1 MARRAPRRHRA
12 APQCDA
18 VRLAPCA
25 PLLHRE
31 PGVEWRRQTPP
42 NPALR
47 PAMQHRTGAMAGSP
61 AKNGTSKTTTTSTAS
76 TRSMS
81 WASVTRTQPGTPRLS
96 LRAPSESA
104 GCPTP
109 APGAYSP
116 TSRSRLTSTCLDSGP
131 KTRAPECEQAPC
143 VMVPPTTMRI
153 SSPTTMRTEP
163 LSDRTSAPM
172 TPPGPC
178 RAAVASARA
187 SPRIS
192 EHAHARSD
200 DSDAPSSNLPTPS
213 GRRRAPTVLTTV
225 GTVLSTA
232 TLACSWPQ
240 LTDGAPPDHSHR
252 GVQCIMPYG
261 LAATGLNPGH
271 CERSRPTGSGGLT
284 SANATPRDNSGLDV
298 HRRPHRPAS
307 TTGQRPVWYCPGE
320 CRWDTCEQRPHGHM
334 ELCLYRQSA
343 RGATGGVGHVRIGAP
358 ATAAGAARS
367 RAAASAASTPRTAPR
382 NAHSAPPPGTTRPL
396 RD

>member
-153 SSPTTMRTEP
+153 SSPTIMRTEP
-163 LSDRTSAPM
+163 LNGRTSAPM
-172 TPPGPC
+172 TPLVHAELQWLAPAPLRGSVNTPTHAPTTPTHHRPIC
-178 RAAVASARA
+178 RRHRAADVR
-187 SPRIS
+187 P
-192 EHAHARSD
+192 
-200 DSDAPSSNLPTPS
+200 PS
-213 GRRRAPTVLTTV
+213 
-225 GTVLSTA
+225 
-232 TLACSWPQ
+232 
-240 LTDGAPPDHSHR
+240 
-252 GVQCIMPYG
+252 
-261 LAATGLNPGH
+261 
-271 CERSRPTGSGGLT
+271 
-284 SANATPRDNSGLDV
+284 
-298 HRRPHRPAS
+298 
-307 TTGQRPVWYCPGE
+307 
-320 CRWDTCEQRPHGHM
+320 
-334 ELCLYRQSA
+334 
-343 RGATGGVGHVRIGAP
+343 
-358 ATAAGAARS
+358 
-367 RAAASAASTPRTAPR
+367 
-382 NAHSAPPPGTTRPL
+382 
-396 RD
+396 